1 MSRRLC
7 LTLACVGF
15 LLSAPAGRAAEAF
28 RFPEGKHGKGELR
41 YINDVPVLTVE
52 GTPREI
58 GEQIG
63 VLAVKPA
70 PGMTN
75 VLKELLKDRKLEN
88 AWPLLVKI
96 SNGLFAN
103 FPEDYRTEVEAM
115 IKASGL
121 ERDTFVVGNTIM
133 DYTKLGGC
141 STCIVEGQRSKTGAP
156 LFGRN
161 WDFPPVGK
169 LYQYTLV
176 IVYHPQGKRAF
187 ATVTLPGIIIGPT
200 AINEAGLSLA
210 ANEVTSSSDGSAKFY
225 AKGTPLEVG
234 MRRLLE
240 ECTTVG
246 EAEKFLRPIRP
257 TTMIL
262 LTLCDKKGGAV
273 FEMTTKQLRVRRAE
287 EELCC
292 CTNHFRI
299 DGLATSKKCS
309 RYDKLAKART
319 MATLGV
325 ADMVEQL
332 HAVHQGKA
340 TLHTIV
346 LEPASLTLHLAFGE
360 GPASALP
367 IKKLQLGSLLA
378 GERAKTETAK

>member
-1 MSRRLC
+1 MRRSRFVVVAL
-7 LTLACVGF
+7 LLPLLAP
-15 LLSAPAGRAAEAF
+15 LGRAEEPF

-41 YINDVPVLTVE
+41 YVNGIPVLTVV

-70 PGMTN
+70 PQIVN
-75 VLKELLKDRKLEN
+75 VLKEFLKDRKLEK

-96 SNGLFAN
+96 SDGLFAN
-103 FPEDYRTEVEAM
+103 FPKDYRTEVEAM
-115 IKASGL
+115 IQASGL
-121 ERDTFVVGNTIM
+121 PRDGFVVGNTIM

-141 STCIVEGQRSKTGAP
+141 STCIVEGARSRTQAP

-161 WDFPPVGK
+161 WDFPPVAK

-176 IVYHPQGKRAF
+176 IVYRPEGKRAF
-187 ATVTLPGIIIGPT
+187 ATVTLPGLIIGPT
-200 AINEAGLSLA
+200 SINEDGLSLA
-210 ANEVTSSSDGSAKFY
+210 ANEATSVGDGSATFH

-234 MRRLLE
+234 MRRVLE
-240 ECTTVG
+240 ECQTVG
-246 EAEKFLRPIRP
+246 AAEKLLKPLHP

-287 EELCC
+287 ENLCC

-299 DGLATSKKCS
+299 DGLATSTKCA
-309 RYDKLAKART
+309 RYDKLAKGRT
-319 MATLGV
+319 MEQLGV
-325 ADMVEQL
+325 ADVARQL
-332 HAVHQGKA
+332 DAVHQGA
-340 TLHTIV
+340 ETLHTIV
-346 LEPASLTLHLAFGE
+346 LEPSTLTLHLAFGE
-360 GPASALP
+360 GPASRLP
-367 IKKLQLGSLLA
+367 LRKLQLAPLF
-378 GERAKTETAK
+378 RADRGDR